1 MPTARPFTV
10 CVLLTA
16 VLLRPGPL
24 TATDVAL
31 PLDQVMVEEPGAVAN
46 VGDALIDAL
55 TTGATVTVTLA
66 EWVTG
71 PPLPCAVIV
80 KV

>member
-10 CVLLTA
+10 CVLLA
-16 VLLRPGPL
+16 AELFRPGPL

-31 PLDQVMVEEPGAVAN
+31 PLDHVMVDEPGAVAE

-55 TTGATVTVTLA
+55 TTGAAVTVTLA
-66 EWVTG
+66 DWVTG
-71 PPLPCAVIV
+71 PPLP
-80 KV
+80 